1 MLVNMKEILYNVGIK
16 NCAVGSFNIYSY
28 ETIKGV
34 LDAAQQQNVP
44 AILAFG
50 EKYLKNMDFSSVYSL
65 VKILSK
71 NIEVPFVLHLDHCS
85 NLKNVYKAIQAG
97 FTSVMYD
104 GSSLPY
110 EQNIANTLKVVEVA
124 HSCNV
129 SVEAE
134 LGSLAIGVGSHE
146 GKLTDEEVYT
156 DPLAARDFVQKTGV
170 DALAVSIGTVHGM
183 YNGIP
188 NIRVEILKK
197 IKAKVNIPL
206 VLHGG
211 SGTPQDILRDCIDNG
226 ICKINVNTEI
236 SVFTM
241 GQMKQLLN
249 NGSKYHLSEVSL
261 MQTNFVKEIVRRYMI
276 LFKQNT

>member
-1 MLVNMKEILYNVGIK
+1 MLVNMKEILHNASIK

-34 LDAAQQQNVP
+34 LDSAQQQNVP

-50 EKYLKNMDFSSVYSL
+50 EKYLKNMEFSMVYSL
-65 VKILSK
+65 VKNLSK

-85 NLKNVYKAIQAG
+85 NVKNVYKAIQAG

-110 EQNIANTLKVVEVA
+110 EQNVANTLKVVEVA

-134 LGSLAIGVGSHE
+134 LGSLSAGVNSHE
-146 GKLTDEEVYT
+146 GNLVDKEVYT
-156 DPLAARDFVQKTGV
+156 DSLQAKDFVQKTGI

-188 NIRVEILKK
+188 NIRVDILKK
-197 IKAKVNIPL
+197 IKSKVNIPL

-211 SGTPQDILRDCIDNG
+211 SGTPQDILRDCIHNG

-236 SVFTM
+236 SVYTID
-241 GQMKQLLN
+241 QMKQLLN
-249 NGSKYHLSEVSL
+249 NGNKYHLSEVSL
-261 MQTNFVKEIVRRYMI
+261 MQINFVKEIVCRYMK
-276 LFKQNT
+276 LFK

>member
-1 MLVNMKEILYNVGIK
+1 MKEILYNARIQ

-34 LDAAQQQNVP
+34 LDSAQQQNVP

-50 EKYLKNMDFSSVYSL
+50 EKYLKNMDFLSVYSL
-65 VKILSK
+65 VKTLSK

-104 GSSLPY
+104 GSLLPY
-110 EQNIANTLKVVEVA
+110 EQNVANTLKVVEVA

-134 LGSLAIGVGSHE
+134 LGSLAIGVSSHE

-156 DPLAARDFVQKTGV
+156 DPLQARDFVKKTGI

-241 GQMKQLLN
+241 DQMRQLLN

-261 MQTNFVKEIVRRYMI
+261 MQTNFVKEIVCRYMK